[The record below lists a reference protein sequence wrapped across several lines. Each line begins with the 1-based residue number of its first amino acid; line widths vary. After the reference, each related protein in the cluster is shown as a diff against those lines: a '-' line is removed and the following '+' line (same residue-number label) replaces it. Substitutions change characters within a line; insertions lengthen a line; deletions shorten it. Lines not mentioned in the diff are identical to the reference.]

1 MTDDDADL
9 PRARRAKTAAAKAP
23 AAKARA
29 SKALVSEEAAPAEAG
44 SAEAGAEEAAS
55 ADSPERPKTKAERLE
70 AKAARLRAADERR
83 AELAAARAAAG
94 VPVRPRSTG
103 LIAAMA
109 VLAVLVVALGA
120 VVAVLVPAWLHQRD
134 VNAARVSALTAAKS
148 YAVDFGSYDYQHLD
162 RDFAKVAAHL
172 TPGFKKSYLDSST
185 KLQPAIVQYKGKSTA
200 TVQGLAASTATTAK
214 VSVVILLDQTVTTS
228 QSSTPRIDRN
238 RLQMDLVRQKG
249 TWLIAKLLL
258 K

>member
-9 PRARRAKTAAAKAP
+9 PRARRAKTAASKAPAAKAP
-23 AAKARA
+23 AAKASAAKAPA
-29 SKALVSEEAAPAEAG
+29 SKTLVSEEAG
-44 SAEAGAEEAAS
+44 SAEAAS

-83 AELAAARAAAG
+83 ADLATARAAAG
-94 VPVRPRSTG
+94 VPVRPRSKS

>member
-1 MTDDDADL
+1 
-9 PRARRAKTAAAKAP
+9 
-23 AAKARA
+23 
-29 SKALVSEEAAPAEAG
+29 
-44 SAEAGAEEAAS
+44 
-55 ADSPERPKTKAERLE
+55 
-70 AKAARLRAADERR
+70 
-83 AELAAARAAAG
+83 
-94 VPVRPRSTG
+94 
-103 LIAAMA
+103 MA

-134 VNAARVSALTAAKS
+134 VNAARVSALAAAKS

-238 RLQMDLVRQKG
+238 RLQMDLVRQQG